1 MDLEEELKKLDDELA
16 VLRLEH
22 ARLTARME
30 GLRAER
36 DALAEAMT
44 IRPADPSSDGPPLA
58 EMKKDE
64 AIVAVLKGS
73 GSPLRIGQIVK
84 RLKQAGRNEHYN
96 GISVYLNTLLK
107 QGRVRRVG
115 HGLYVAV

>member
-1 MDLEEELKKLDDELA
+1 MDLDSELKNVDTELA
-16 VLRLEH
+16 ALRLEQ
-22 ARLTARME
+22 ARLNARVE

-36 DALAEAMT
+36 DALAEA
-44 IRPADPSSDGPPLA
+44 IRPVDTGSDGPPLA

-84 RLKQAGRNEHYN
+84 RLKLSGRNEHYN

-115 HGLYVAV
+115 HGLYVAT

>member
-1 MDLEEELKKLDDELA
+1 
-16 VLRLEH
+16 
-22 ARLTARME
+22 
-30 GLRAER
+30 
-36 DALAEAMT
+36 MT
-44 IRPADPSSDGPPLA
+44 IRPENSSTDGPPLS

-64 AIVAVLKGS
+64 AIVVEVLKGW

-96 GISVYLNTLLK
+96 GVSVYLNTLLK

>member
-1 MDLEEELKKLDDELA
+1 MDLETELKNVETELA
-16 VLRLEH
+16 ALCLEH
-22 ARLTARME
+22 ARLSARIE

-44 IRPADPSSDGPPLA
+44 IRPDDPSSDDPPLT

-73 GSPLRIGQIVK
+73 DTPLRIGQIVK
-84 RLKQAGRNEHYN
+84 RLKQGGRNEHYN
-96 GISVYLNTLLK
+96 GVSVYLNHLLK

-115 HGLYVAV
+115 HGLYLTA